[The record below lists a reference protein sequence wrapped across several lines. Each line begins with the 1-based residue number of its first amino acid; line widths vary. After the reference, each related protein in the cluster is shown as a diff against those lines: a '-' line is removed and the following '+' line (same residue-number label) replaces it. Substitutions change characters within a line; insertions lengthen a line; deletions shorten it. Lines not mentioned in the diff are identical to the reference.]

1 MKIIRLTCALAFM
14 LCAATQANVVV
25 DIYRDQFDTFNGYSA
40 PRMTFNE
47 LAGSFQMD
55 TPSWSPALDFNLATY
70 DWHPF
75 GLSWFRADIHGT
87 LDMTQPGTGSLL
99 LAEVGQHS
107 FSQFSVDGHAIALA
121 EAGAETAISLT
132 LNSGQ
137 HNYEL
142 TYVPG
147 QSQQLVNGGRDVIT
161 LPDGVSG
168 LRLSDLTEI
177 WKPGSATVPENGA
190 WCWLALPLVLLVR
203 RLRRKT
209 AVS

>member
-1 MKIIRLTCALAFM
+1 M

-87 LDMTQPGTGSLL
+87 LDITQPGTGSLL

-121 EAGAETAISLT
+121 E
-132 LNSGQ
+132 
-137 HNYEL
+137 
-142 TYVPG
+142 
-147 QSQQLVNGGRDVIT
+147 LV
-161 LPDGVSG
+161 
-168 LRLSDLTEI
+168 
-177 WKPGSATVPENGA
+177 A
-190 WCWLALPLVLLVR
+190 
-203 RLRRKT
+203 
-209 AVS
+209 